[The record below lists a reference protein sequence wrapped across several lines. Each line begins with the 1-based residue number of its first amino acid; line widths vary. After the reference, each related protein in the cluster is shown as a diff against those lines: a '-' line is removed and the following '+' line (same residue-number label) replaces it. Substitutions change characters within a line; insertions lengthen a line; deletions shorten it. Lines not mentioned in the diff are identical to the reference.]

1 MTLEKGQKFS
11 EKHGPDAQADAVV
24 KEKIN
29 KNAREG
35 ELACAVAFKI
45 AEELEVSP
53 ADIGKTADLL
63 DLRLNKCQLG
73 LFGYKPDKK
82 TVKARAPENRQ
93 MEEAI
98 QNALIDGQLACRD
111 AWDIANRYNVSK
123 LAVSGACESLSIK
136 IKPCQLGAF

>member
-11 EKHGPDAQADAVV
+11 EKHGPDAQADPVV
-24 KEKIN
+24 QEKIN

-53 ADIGKTADLL
+53 AEIGKTVDLL

-73 LFGYKPDKK
+73 LFGYQPDKK
-82 TVKARAPENRQ
+82 AVKARAPENRE
-93 MEEAI
+93 MEGAI
-98 QNALIDGQLACRD
+98 RNALAGGKLACRD
-111 AWDIANRYNVSK
+111 AWDIADRFKVPK
-123 LAVSGACESLSIK
+123 MTVSGVCEYMGIK